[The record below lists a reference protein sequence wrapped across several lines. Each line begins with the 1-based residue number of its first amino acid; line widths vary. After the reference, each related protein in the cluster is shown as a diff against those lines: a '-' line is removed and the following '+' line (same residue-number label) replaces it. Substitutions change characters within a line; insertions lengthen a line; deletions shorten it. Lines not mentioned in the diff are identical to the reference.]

1 MAAASSGS
9 SSALFD
15 LKSAALTAMA
25 LVLKSTDVMAL
36 ASALEERFGTSP
48 SLFDHDPVVIDLQ
61 PVSESSEAIDF
72 DALAALLR
80 QYRLQPVGVFGG
92 NADQMAQ
99 ALAAGL
105 GDTPALTQAP
115 PAPKAV
121 SPEPEAASAHA
132 LADLAPPAW
141 PVIPA
146 GALIVDKPLRSGQQ
160 VYAKGRDLVVLAVV
174 SFGAEVI
181 ADGHIHVYAP
191 LRGRAIAGAK
201 GDADARIFSICM
213 EPQLVSIA
221 GTYRTIE
228 TALPADVLGKPAQ
241 VRLEGER
248 LVVEALKL

>member
-36 ASALEERFGTSP
+36 ASALEERFGTPP

-61 PVSESSEAIDF
+61 AVSESPDAIDF

-80 QYRLQPVGVFGG
+80 QHRLQPVGVFGG
-92 NADQMAQ
+92 SVDQMAQ

-115 PAPKAV
+115 PAPKAAA
-121 SPEPEAASAHA
+121 PEPASAPA
-132 LADLAPPAW
+132 IADVPTPEW
-141 PVIPA
+141 PVISP
-146 GALIVDKPLRSGQQ
+146 GALVVDKPLRSGQQ

-201 GDADARIFSICM
+201 GQADARIFSICM

-228 TALPADVLGKPAQ
+228 TPLPADVLGKPAQ
-241 VRLEGER
+241 VRLDGER

>member
-36 ASALEERFGTSP
+36 ASALEERFGTTP

-61 PVSESSEAIDF
+61 AVRESADAIDF

-80 QYRLQPVGVFGG
+80 QHRLQPVGVLGG
-92 NADQMAQ
+92 NEDQMAQ

-105 GDTPALTQAP
+105 GDTPALMQAP
-115 PAPKAV
+115 PAPRTVA
-121 SPEPEAASAHA
+121 PEPEPMPMAVEV
-132 LADLAPPAW
+132 PPPVW
-141 PVIPA
+141 PVIPS
-146 GALIVDKPLRSGQQ
+146 GALVIDKPLRSGQQ
-160 VYAKGRDLVVLAVV
+160 AYAKGRDLVVLAVV
-174 SFGAEVI
+174 NFGAEVI
-181 ADGHIHVYAP
+181 ADGNIHVYAP

-201 GDADARIFSICM
+201 GDTSARIFSICM

-221 GTYRTIE
+221 GTYRTTE
-228 TALPADVLGKPAQ
+228 TELPADVLGKPAQ
-241 VRLEGER
+241 VRLDGER